1 MEHFEGCTFKP
12 ELPEGCDLKRDRILL
27 HCCCGPCSTAILE
40 WMVNEGLR
48 PGLFF
53 SNSNIVPFDEY
64 VKRRD
69 ELARY
74 AATFGLEVTD
84 DEYDHD
90 AWLDFV
96 KSRCVMKGSS
106 SPVTEIVEGPERGP
120 RCIACFEFRL
130 RRAAE
135 YAVSHGYDILTTT
148 LASSRWKV
156 LSQVD
161 EAGRRAVASL
171 SGEGIPPRGTATLG
185 TLRGGTGAE
194 RSEASG
200 GVEQSE
206 TSLGGIPSPNK
217 ANEPRLV
224 WWPQNWR
231 KGGLQERR
239 NFLIKS
245 CALYNQTWCGCEFSQ
260 KD

>member
-12 ELPEGCDLKRDRILL
+12 EIPEGCDLKRDRILL

-74 AATFGLEVTD
+74 AATFGLEIAE

-96 KSRCVMKGSS
+96 KSRCVPTGTLS
-106 SPVTEIVEGPERGP
+106 GPERGP

-171 SGEGIPPRGTATLG
+171 PGEGIPPRGTATLG

-206 TSLGGIPSPNK
+206 TSLGGIPSPDK
-217 ANEPRLV
+217 ANEPRLI

-260 KD
+260 KTI